1 MHDKAPAPWHHTSSL
16 FFGYTPTFPTSS
28 LLDGILEYSHVWIIF
43 QFHLNPRNKIK
54 KSNGCS
60 NTFTA
65 SKVRPPRANGKKVGV
80 CLGDTSTSSTQ
91 SRGTLPCLVGTYNCS
106 KYGKEKTNVS
116 CLERTRFGRRHARLR
131 HETVCSMGSNWM
143 QCPQQ

>member
-1 MHDKAPAPWHHTSSL
+1 MSMHDKAPAPWHHTSSL

-43 QFHLNPRNKIK
+43 QFHLNPRNKAR

-80 CLGDTSTSSTQ
+80 LATRAPHRPNQ
-91 SRGTLPCLVGTYNCS
+91 WLVQGTPTC
-106 KYGKEKTNVS
+106 
-116 CLERTRFGRRHARLR
+116 RTILR
-131 HETVCSMGSNWM
+131 QW
-143 QCPQQ
+143 